1 MSKKPSNNIATNKKA
16 YRDYF
21 VLERFDA
28 GVELKGSEV
37 KSLRE
42 GRIMLNDSFCRV
54 EKNEV
59 LMYNCHI
66 NTYSHTASFA
76 EDSLR
81 SRRLLLHKK
90 EIRHLDQEVSQKA
103 LTIIPLRMYFND
115 RGWAK
120 VEVALCKG
128 KQSHDRREDI
138 RKREIDKK
146 IKQTLKSRNR

>member
-1 MSKKPSNNIATNKKA
+1 
-16 YRDYF
+16 
-21 VLERFDA
+21 
-28 GVELKGSEV
+28 LKGSEV

-42 GRIMLNDSFCRV
+42 GRIMLSDSFCRV

-66 NTYSHTASFA
+66 NTYSHTSSFA

-120 VEVALCKG
+120 VEIALCKG
-128 KQSHDRREDI
+128 KQAHDRREDI

-146 IKQTLKSRNR
+146 IRQALKIRNR